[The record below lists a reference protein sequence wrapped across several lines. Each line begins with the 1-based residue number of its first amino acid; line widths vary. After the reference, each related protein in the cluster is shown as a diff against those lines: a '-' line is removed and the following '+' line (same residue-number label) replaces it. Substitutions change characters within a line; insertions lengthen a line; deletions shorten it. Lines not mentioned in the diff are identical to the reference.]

1 MNLSVVF
8 QLKKYDKTP
17 YFSTEV
23 AKGYR
28 GQLLNFF
35 SEVQLGNSVYRLF
48 LVKFHSISMF
58 FVETVMKLSEG
69 RGRMQRFDVLI
80 QQQLKLADQMI
91 RQREEIQALER
102 EKNYTEQESSTIAE
116 RKEDLTKL
124 ENEFERLISEVILSF
139 EKTPI

>member
-1 MNLSVVF
+1 
-8 QLKKYDKTP
+8 
-17 YFSTEV
+17 
-23 AKGYR
+23 
-28 GQLLNFF
+28 
-35 SEVQLGNSVYRLF
+35 
-48 LVKFHSISMF
+48 
-58 FVETVMKLSEG
+58 
-69 RGRMQRFDVLI
+69 MQRFDVLI